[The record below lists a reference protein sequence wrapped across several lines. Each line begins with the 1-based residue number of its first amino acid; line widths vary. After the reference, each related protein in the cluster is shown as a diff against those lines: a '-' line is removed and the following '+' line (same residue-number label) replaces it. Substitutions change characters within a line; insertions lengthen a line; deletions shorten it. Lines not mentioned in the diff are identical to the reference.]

1 MKKKMRKSLILEKS
15 SNRKRNSSEV
25 KELLT
30 IPPGNYMMV
39 DKNEMKR
46 ISLETLGLFVGNRV
60 ENDNHMIVLVDEQL
74 ILVPKI

>member
-1 MKKKMRKSLILEKS
+1 MRKSSISEKS
-15 SNRKRNSSEV
+15 SNQKRNNSAV

-39 DKNEMKR
+39 DKNEIKR

>member
-1 MKKKMRKSLILEKS
+1 M
-15 SNRKRNSSEV
+15 

-39 DKNEMKR
+39 DKNEIKR

>member
-1 MKKKMRKSLILEKS
+1 MRKSSISEKS
-15 SNRKRNSSEV
+15 SSQKRNNSGV

-39 DKNEMKR
+39 DKNEIKR

>member
-1 MKKKMRKSLILEKS
+1 MRKSSISEKS
-15 SNRKRNSSEV
+15 SNQKRNSSVV

-39 DKNEMKR
+39 DKNEIKR

-60 ENDNHMIVLVDEQL
+60 ENDNHMVVLVDEQL

>member
-1 MKKKMRKSLILEKS
+1 MMRKSCISEKLL
-15 SNRKRNSSEV
+15 NLKRSSSEM

-46 ISLETLGLFVGNRV
+46 ISLETLGLFVGDRV
-60 ENDNHMIVLVDEQL
+60 ENDNHMVVLVDEQL